1 MKNPQPKT
9 PVADSPAPCNGA
21 ALRKAGR
28 RLSQLYDE
36 ILAPSGLLLS
46 QHSILVHIDRAKMP
60 TMGDLARDM
69 VLDRSALSH
78 NLKPLERDGL
88 VTLAIDK
95 DDRRSRRITLTAAG
109 RRKLAETKALWA
121 QAQQRFE
128 TAYGVQKAAG
138 LRKLLGEIYTDDFS
152 AAFSAAL

>member
-1 MKNPQPKT
+1 MKNPQPQS
-9 PVADSPAPCNGA
+9 PAGSPAPCNGA

-46 QHSILVHIDRAKMP
+46 QHSILAHIDRAKTP

-78 NLKPLERDGL
+78 NLKPLERDGF
-88 VTLAIDK
+88 VTLQIDQ
-95 DDRRSRRITLTAAG
+95 DDRRSRRITLTVAG

-128 TAYGVQKAAG
+128 SAYGAQKAAG

-152 AAFSAAL
+152 AAFNATR

>member
-1 MKNPQPKT
+1 MKNSQPQT
-9 PVADSPAPCNGA
+9 PVSPSPCNGA

-28 RLSQLYDE
+28 RVSQLYDE
-36 ILAPSGLLLS
+36 VLAPSGLLLS
-46 QHSILVHIDRAKMP
+46 QHSILVHIDRAGEP

-88 VTLAIDK
+88 VALAIDPH
-95 DDRRSRRITLTAAG
+95 DRRSRRITLTAAG
-109 RRKLAETKALWA
+109 RRKLAQSKALWV

-128 TAYGVQKAAG
+128 TAYGAQKAAN
-138 LRKLLGEIYTDDFS
+138 LRKLLGEIYTDEFS
-152 AAFSAAL
+152 AAFTGAQ